1 MLKLVFLV
9 GGVLLLVGF
18 SIYLIF
24 SGQGNLQKNSNK
36 ASPNINS
43 FGNKQSFFSNKELIV
58 NLKPTKSS
66 NQSGIVRF
74 YEYNGKLIVTLNFK
88 NSSKNFHPAFIYE
101 GSCQKLGKIKTA
113 LVSDKSGKSE
123 TILPY
128 SMEALLFD
136 LPLAIN
142 VYKSVSE
149 HTTSIACGDIKV

>member
-9 GGVLLLVGF
+9 GGALLLVGF
-18 SIYLIF
+18 SFYLIF

-36 ASPNINS
+36 ASPQASPNINS
-43 FGNKQSFFSNKELIV
+43 FEGKDLV
-58 NLKPTKSS
+58 TNLKPTGSS
-66 NQSGIVRF
+66 NQSGTVKF
-74 YEYNGKLIVTLNFK
+74 HEYNGKIIVTLNFK
-88 NSSKNFHPAFIYE
+88 NSSKDFHPTFIYE

-113 LVSDKSGKSE
+113 LLSDKSGESE

-128 SMEALLFD
+128 STEALLFD

-149 HTTSIACGDIKV
+149 PTTSIACGDIKVLK